1 MDAVPLACEDFGM
14 SAQRV
19 TNMTVEEYLAYDL
32 AHEGRHEFVNGEVL
46 AMAGASEG
54 HALATVNLSAA
65 LHAALA
71 GSRCRVYSSD
81 LRVHIGETD
90 LYAYP
95 DLTIVCGRA
104 ELTPTQ
110 PPSVL
115 NPRVVVEVLSPST
128 EAFDRGAKA
137 AHYRRRPSIE
147 AIVFV
152 ATSERRVEVHVRN
165 DDGSWTLREARTGD
179 VAIPPLG
186 VSIPV
191 EQVYAGFDEL
201 VDPVPAG

>member
-1 MDAVPLACEDFGM
+1 M

-32 AHEGRHEFVNGEVL
+32 AHEGRHEFVNGEIL

-54 HALATVNLSAA
+54 HALATMNLGRA
-65 LHAALA
+65 LGNVLS

>member
-1 MDAVPLACEDFGM
+1 M
-14 SAQRV
+14 SAKRV

-32 AHEGRHEFVNGEVL
+32 AHEGRHEYVNGEIL

-54 HALATVNLSAA
+54 HALATMNVGRMLGN
-65 LHAALA
+65 ALA

-95 DLTIVCGRA
+95 DLTVICGRA
-104 ELTPTQ
+104 ELTATQ
-110 PPSVL
+110 PPSAL

-137 AHYRRRPSIE
+137 AHYRRRPTVE

-152 ATSERRVEVHVRN
+152 ATTERRVEVHVRN
-165 DDGSWTLREARTGD
+165 DDGSWTLREARSGE

-186 VSIPV
+186 VSLPV
-191 EQVYAGFDEL
+191 EDVYAGFDEL
-201 VDPVPAG
+201 AEPVPA